1 MEKLTA
7 TLNAAD
13 KPKLLKAIA
22 EIFAKLSASKELS
35 LDYSHQ
41 ICLHLVHA
49 SARLL
54 MILDSYTVEM
64 KTMEQSFWK
73 QIFKLEILEDMQEL
87 VTTHL
92 TSVLDMMN
100 QKRNGKNKNTIS
112 QVMHVIDNGY
122 HDKLTI
128 QEIAKEVY
136 LAPNYLCALFK
147 QETGQTLNEYITKV
161 RMEKAKELFKD
172 KEKKINEICY
182 AVGYN
187 DPTYFTKIFKRYTG
201 LNPIEYKEYIH

>member
-54 MILDSYTVEM
+54 MILDNYTVEM
-64 KTMEQSFWK
+64 KTIEQSFWK
-73 QIFKLEILEDMQEL
+73 QIFKLETLEDMQEL